1 MKTGDQKNID
11 ELFRTGLNPDFD
23 PVVYKETNWSELEKR
38 LIWFERKQKAI
49 IWLRPLAGIAAL
61 LLIALSIWTLWPTSQ
76 ESFNQPLITE
86 QQKESA
92 PAEIEKE
99 NTNSKLA
106 TEEPNSSP
114 RGEELIASTQTT
126 KEPTNSKQ
134 EERITPVQE
143 SEKVID
149 DIAEVISETPS
160 DSNETP
166 EVILPE
172 ENPASFTQTDTV
184 RYKEM
189 TEPTDEP
196 LLATNELESA
206 KKASTSRSVALSLL
220 VAPAYNSVNSLGE
233 GSVGGDFGLLISL
246 GLSEKWSLSTG
257 AVYAKKVYAADL
269 STYSNYGSGSNSET
283 VDADCRVLD
292 IPLNINYAI
301 LNRGKTTVSLGTG
314 VSSYLMLREEYYFA
328 NANPYGPNQDD
339 VHLVNENQHWL
350 SVLNFQAN
358 IQQQLSS
365 KISISLQPYLKLP
378 FEDIGYA
385 KVRLQSVGM
394 ALSANW
400 NI

>member
-1 MKTGDQKNID
+1 MKSRDQKNID

-23 PVVYKETNWSELEKR
+23 PVVYEESNWTELEKR
-38 LIWFERKQKAI
+38 LIWFERRQKAI

-61 LLIALSIWTLWPTSQ
+61 LLIAFSIWTLWPTSL
-76 ESFNQPLITE
+76 ESFNQPLVTE

-99 NTNSKLA
+99 NTTSKLA
-106 TEEPNSSP
+106 TEDPNSSL
-114 RGEELIASTQTT
+114 RSEKLIASTQTT
-126 KEPTNSKQ
+126 KETKNSKQ
-134 EERITPVQE
+134 EETITPVQE
-143 SEKVID
+143 SEKAID
-149 DIAEVISETPS
+149 APAQVISETPS

-166 EVILPE
+166 EVVSPE
-172 ENPASFTQTDTV
+172 ENPPSFTQTDTV
-184 RYKEM
+184 RYEEM

-196 LLATNELESA
+196 LLATHELESA
-206 KKASTSRSVALSLL
+206 KKASTFRSVALSLL
-220 VAPAYNSVNSLGE
+220 VAPAYNSVNSLSE

-246 GLSEKWSLSTG
+246 GLSEKWSISTG
-257 AVYAKKVYAADL
+257 AVYAKKVYATDL
-269 STYSNYGSGSNSET
+269 NTYSNYGSGSNSET

-328 NANPYGPNQDD
+328 NTNPYGSNQDD

-378 FEDIGYA
+378 FQDIGYA

>member
-1 MKTGDQKNID
+1 MKSGDQKNID

-23 PVVYKETNWSELEKR
+23 PVVYEESNWSALEKQ

-61 LLIALSIWTLWPTSQ
+61 LLIAFSIWTLWPTNQ
-76 ESFNQPLITE
+76 ESFNQPLVTE

-99 NTNSKLA
+99 NTTSKLA

-114 RGEELIASTQTT
+114 RGEELVASSQTT
-126 KEPTNSKQ
+126 KEPKNSK
-134 EERITPVQE
+134 ITPVQE
-143 SEKVID
+143 SEKAID
-149 DIAEVISETPS
+149 DLAEVISETPANS
-160 DSNETP
+160 DEAP

-172 ENPASFTQTDTV
+172 ENPTSFTQTDTV
-184 RYKEM
+184 RYEEM

-196 LLATNELESA
+196 LLATHELEPD
-206 KKASTSRSVALSLL
+206 KKTSTSRSVALSLL
-220 VAPAYNSVNSLGE
+220 VAPAYNSVNSLSE

-269 STYSNYGSGSNSET
+269 STYSSYGSGSNSET